1 MRGDVWI
8 KENDK
13 GEKVLCIDNGKF
25 AAEKVIKPVIVK
37 ENHKYLG
44 LNENSS

>member
-1 MRGDVWI
+1 MRDDVWI

-25 AAEKVIKPVIVK
+25 VVEKVIKPVIVRDNHTYHGLT
-37 ENHKYLG
+37 ENT
-44 LNENSS
+44 S